1 MSGLDKNRVRN
12 QTISFRVSP
21 EEKKQLKARILVTGM
36 PSGRYFIESVLH
48 QKICIAVGKY
58 QSDRLSIEIKKIRE
72 QMAEIGENTE
82 ELQLLVMDCIYLI
95 EQLIELITTDATGE
109 LISGD
114 FRTAQQKD
122 EMSKDIKNAPAGNR
136 DIEE

>member
-1 MSGLDKNRVRN
+1 MKGIGINGKYIKDINDYFKIG
-12 QTISFRVSP
+12 QEIYTEIVSID

-95 EQLIELITTDATGE
+95 
-109 LISGD
+109 
-114 FRTAQQKD
+114 
-122 EMSKDIKNAPAGNR
+122 
-136 DIEE
+136 